1 MTNLRVFNARGQPEY
16 RDYIPGENLPPGWSV
31 MPFFP
36 GYSYESGISTYW
48 GEEIGE
54 GGYVY
59 AEPGIYTNV
68 VVLDIQSMH
77 PSSIVAEN
85 LFGDEYTKRFHDI
98 LNTRILIKHKQFDEA
113 KKLFDGKLAPY
124 LTDEKQAK
132 QLSKALKIAINSV
145 YGLTSAGFENPFRDQ
160 RNIDN
165 IVAKRGA
172 LFMVNLKHAV
182 QDRGYTVAHIKTD
195 SIKIPNAEKD
205 IIQFVMDYGKEY
217 GYKFVHESTYEKM
230 CLVNDAVY
238 IARYSDPNECLAYY
252 GYTPDNNMEADKEHP
267 ETRRWTATGTQ
278 FQVPYVFKTL
288 FSHEPIDF
296 KDMCETKSVTSALYL
311 DMEDGKDYRF
321 VGRVGLFCPMKVGY
335 GGTLYRQ
342 TENKKTGQKGWANAT
357 GTKGWKWLEAE
368 DVKEQHLEEF
378 IDRGYYRKLVDDARA
393 SIANY
398 GDIERFLS
406 DDPYGPRLN
415 EM

>member
-1 MTNLRVFNARGQPEY
+1 MRVFNEKGQPEY
-16 RDYIPGENLPPGWSV
+16 RDYQKGEKLPPGWSI

-36 GYSYESGISTYW
+36 GYTFEGGISTYW
-48 GEEIGE
+48 GEEVGE

-59 AEPGIYTNV
+59 AEPGIHCNV
-68 VVLDIQSMH
+68 ALLDIASMH

-85 LFGDEYTKRFHDI
+85 LFGDEYTKRFFDI
-98 LNTRILIKHKQFDEA
+98 LNTRILIKHGQFDKA
-113 KKLFDGKLAPY
+113 RKLFEGKLAPY
-124 LTDEKQAK
+124 LTDENQADT
-132 QLSKALKIAINSV
+132 LSKALKIAINSV
-145 YGLTSAGFENPFRDQ
+145 YGLTSASFINPFRDE
-160 RNIDN
+160 RNRDN

-182 QDRGYTVAHIKTD
+182 QDQGFQVAHIKTD
-195 SIKIPNAEKD
+195 SIKIPNADKK
-205 IIQFVMDYGKEY
+205 IIQFVMDYGKEF
-217 GYKFVHESTYEKM
+217 GYNFEHEATYEKM

-238 IARYSDPNECLAYY
+238 VARYTEPSECEAYY
-252 GYTPDNNMEADKEHP
+252 GYVPGDNAKVVKKTPEV
-267 ETRRWTATGTQ
+267 RRWTATGTQ

-311 DMEDGKDYRF
+311 DMEDGQPYRF

-342 TENKKTGQKGWANAT
+342 TENKKTGAKGWANAT

-368 DVKEQHLEEF
+368 DVKEKHLEEF

-398 GDIERFLS
+398 GDIERFIS
-406 DDPYGPRLN
+406 DDPYGVKLT
-415 EM
+415 EMK

>member
-1 MTNLRVFNARGQPEY
+1 
-16 RDYIPGENLPPGWSV
+16 

-36 GYSYESGISTYW
+36 GYTFEGGISTYW
-48 GEEIGE
+48 GEEVGE

-59 AEPGIYTNV
+59 AEPGIHCNV
-68 VVLDIQSMH
+68 ALLDIASMH

-85 LFGDEYTKRFHDI
+85 LFGDEYTKRFFDI
-98 LNTRILIKHKQFDEA
+98 LNTRILIKHGQFDKA
-113 KKLFDGKLAPY
+113 RKLFEGKLAPY
-124 LTDEKQAK
+124 LTDENQADT
-132 QLSKALKIAINSV
+132 LSKALKIAINSV
-145 YGLTSAGFENPFRDQ
+145 YGLTSASFINPFRDE
-160 RNIDN
+160 RNRDN

-182 QDRGYTVAHIKTD
+182 QDQGFQVAHIKTD
-195 SIKIPNAEKD
+195 SIKIPNADKK
-205 IIQFVMDYGKEY
+205 IIKFVMDYGKEF
-217 GYKFVHESTYEKM
+217 GYNFEHEATYEKM

-238 IARYSDPNECLAYY
+238 VARYTEPSECEAYY
-252 GYTPDNNMEADKEHP
+252 GYVPGDNAKVVKKTPEV
-267 ETRRWTATGTQ
+267 RRWTATGTQ

-311 DMEDGKDYRF
+311 DMEDGQPYRF

-342 TENKKTGQKGWANAT
+342 TENKKTGAKGWANAT

-368 DVKEQHLEEF
+368 DVKEKHLEEF

-398 GDIERFLS
+398 GDIERFIS
-406 DDPYGPRLN
+406 DDPYGVKLT
-415 EM
+415 EMK

>member
-1 MTNLRVFNARGQPEY
+1 MRVFDANGQPLY
-16 RDYIPGENLPPGWSV
+16 RDYIPGEKLPPGWSV
-31 MPFFP
+31 KPFFS
-36 GYSYESGISTYW
+36 GYKYENGISTYW
-48 GEEIGE
+48 GEEVGE

-59 AEPGIYTNV
+59 AEPNV
-68 VVLDIQSMH
+68 WSNVALLDIASMH

-85 LFGDEYTKRFHDI
+85 LFGDEYTQRFFDI
-98 LNTRILIKHKQFDEA
+98 LNTRILIKHGKFDEA
-113 KKLFDGKLAPY
+113 KELFEGKLKPY
-124 LTDEKQAK
+124 LTNKDQAK
-132 QLSKALKIAINSV
+132 TLSKALKIAINSV
-145 YGLTSAGFENPFRDQ
+145 YGLTSAGFINPFRDE
-160 RNIDN
+160 RNLDN

-195 SIKIPNAEKD
+195 SIKIPNADKD
-205 IIQFVMDYGKEY
+205 IIEFVMNYGKEY
-217 GYKFVHESTYEKM
+217 GYNFEHEATYEKM

-238 IARYSDPNECLAYY
+238 VARFTEPEECEKYY
-252 GYTPDNNMEADKEHP
+252 GYIPGDNADIVKDHP
-267 ETRRWTATGTQ
+267 EVRRWTATGTQ

-288 FSHEPIDF
+288 FSHQPIEF

-311 DMEDGKDYRF
+311 DMEDGKEYRF

-398 GDIERFLS
+398 GDIERFIS
-406 DDPYGPRLN
+406 DDPYGPRLT

>member
-1 MTNLRVFNARGQPEY
+1 
-16 RDYIPGENLPPGWSV
+16 

-36 GYSYESGISTYW
+36 GYIFEGGISTYW
-48 GEEIGE
+48 GEEVGE

-59 AEPGIYTNV
+59 AEPGIHCNV
-68 VVLDIQSMH
+68 ALLDIASMH

-85 LFGDEYTKRFHDI
+85 LFGDEYTKRFFDI
-98 LNTRILIKHKQFDEA
+98 LNTRILIKHGQFDKA
-113 KKLFDGKLAPY
+113 RKLFEGKLAPY
-124 LTDEKQAK
+124 LTDENQADT
-132 QLSKALKIAINSV
+132 LSKALKIAINSV
-145 YGLTSAGFENPFRDQ
+145 YGLTSASFINPFRDE
-160 RNIDN
+160 RNRDN

-182 QDRGYTVAHIKTD
+182 QDQGFQVAHIKTD
-195 SIKIPNAEKD
+195 SIKIPNADKK
-205 IIQFVMDYGKEY
+205 IIQFVMDYGKEF
-217 GYKFVHESTYEKM
+217 GYNFEHEATYEKM

-238 IARYSDPNECLAYY
+238 VARYTEPSECEAYY
-252 GYTPDNNMEADKEHP
+252 GYVPGDNAKVVKKTPEV
-267 ETRRWTATGTQ
+267 RRWTATGTQ

-311 DMEDGKDYRF
+311 DMEDGQPYRF

-342 TENKKTGQKGWANAT
+342 TENKKTGTKGWANAT

-368 DVKEQHLEEF
+368 DVKEKHLEEF

-398 GDIERFLS
+398 GDIERFIS
-406 DDPYGPRLN
+406 DDPYGVKLT
-415 EM
+415 EMK

>member
-1 MTNLRVFNARGQPEY
+1 MRVFNEKGQPEY
-16 RDYIPGENLPPGWSV
+16 RDYQKGEKLPPGWSI

-36 GYSYESGISTYW
+36 GYTFEGGISTYW
-48 GEEIGE
+48 GEEVGE

-59 AEPGIYTNV
+59 AEPGIHCNV
-68 VVLDIQSMH
+68 ALLDIASMH

-85 LFGDEYTKRFHDI
+85 LFGDEYTKRFFDI
-98 LNTRILIKHKQFDEA
+98 LNTRILIKHGQFDKA
-113 KKLFDGKLAPY
+113 RKLFEGKLAPY
-124 LTDEKQAK
+124 LTDENQADT
-132 QLSKALKIAINSV
+132 LSKALKIAINSV
-145 YGLTSAGFENPFRDQ
+145 YGLTSASFINPFRDE
-160 RNIDN
+160 RNRDN

-182 QDRGYTVAHIKTD
+182 QDQGFQVAHIKTD
-195 SIKIPNAEKD
+195 SIKIPNADKK
-205 IIQFVMDYGKEY
+205 IIKFVMDYGKEF
-217 GYKFVHESTYEKM
+217 GYNFEHEATYEKM

-238 IARYSDPNECLAYY
+238 VARYTEPSECEAYY
-252 GYTPDNNMEADKEHP
+252 GYVPGDNAKVVKKTPEV
-267 ETRRWTATGTQ
+267 RRWTATGTQ

-311 DMEDGKDYRF
+311 DMEDGQPYRF

-342 TENKKTGQKGWANAT
+342 TENKKTGAKGWANAT

-368 DVKEQHLEEF
+368 DVKEKHLEEF

-398 GDIERFLS
+398 GDIERFIS
-406 DDPYGPRLN
+406 DDSYGVKLT
-415 EM
+415 EMK

>member
-1 MTNLRVFNARGQPEY
+1 MRVFNERGQPEY
-16 RDYIPGENLPPGWSV
+16 RDYIPGETLPAGWSI

-36 GYSYESGISTYW
+36 GYTFENGVSTYW
-48 GEEIGE
+48 GEEVGE

-59 AEPGIYTNV
+59 AEPGIYSNV
-68 VVLDIQSMH
+68 ALLDIASMH

-85 LFGDEYTKRFHDI
+85 LFGDEYTQRFFDI
-98 LNTRILIKHKQFDEA
+98 LNTRILIKHGEFNKA
-113 KKLFDGKLAPY
+113 RKLFEGKLAPY
-124 LTDEKQAK
+124 LTDENQAET
-132 QLSKALKIAINSV
+132 LSKALKIAINSV
-145 YGLTSAGFENPFRDQ
+145 YGLTSAGFENPFRDS

-182 QDRGYTVAHIKTD
+182 QDRGYVVAHIKTD
-195 SIKIPNAEKD
+195 SIKIPNAD
-205 IIQFVMDYGKEY
+205 PGIIEFVMNYGKEY
-217 GYKFVHESTYEKM
+217 GYNFEHEGTYEKI

-238 IARYSDPNECLAYY
+238 IARFTEPEECEKYY
-252 GYTPDNNMEADKEHP
+252 GYIPGDNLKIAKKNP
-267 ETRRWTATGTQ
+267 ELRRWSATGTQ
-278 FQVPYVFKTL
+278 FAVPYVFKTL
-288 FSHEPIDF
+288 FSHEPIIF
-296 KDMCETKSVTSALYL
+296 KDMCETKSVTSSLYL
-311 DMEDGKDYRF
+311 DMHDGKDYKF
-321 VGRVGLFCPMKVGY
+321 VGRVGLFCPMKEGY

-342 TENKKTGQKGWANAT
+342 TENKKTGAKGWANAT
-357 GTKGWKWLEAE
+357 GTKGWQWLEAE

-398 GDIERFLS
+398 GDIERFVS
-406 DDPYGPRLN
+406 DDPYGPRLT